1 MSAPIVTNR
10 ADTHAAATGAA
21 SGGGGSGLALVVMA
35 AGEGTRMRSRLPKVL
50 HEVAGSSLVA
60 HVLAAAAA
68 VRPERTLVVVRH
80 GADQVRAA
88 LAGFD
93 VTCVDQGPRDGTGAA
108 VLATRE
114 LLEGSF
120 DTLAVLNGDAPLLT
134 GASVQRLVAAQR
146 QGGAGMTLL
155 TYEVDDPSGLG
166 RVVRG
171 ADGSVLG
178 VIEERDADAE
188 QRRLREVNPGT
199 YAFDANVWQLLEGVG
214 DDNLAGEYYL
224 TEVVERYRAAGLPVR
239 GVRGDDETRLLV
251 GVNDRAQLARA
262 EQLLRQRT
270 RRRWLADGV
279 SMHAPDIT
287 VIDETVELASD
298 VVLEPGVMLLGN
310 CRVGAGARVGAYAVL
325 RDCDVAPD
333 ARVPPHTVAQG
344 ERLGARR

>member
-1 MSAPIVTNR
+1 MNARRPPQPARPAGLPS
-10 ADTHAAATGAA
+10 GAA
-21 SGGGGSGLALVVMA
+21 GSGLAVVVMA

-50 HEVAGSSLVA
+50 HEVAGASLVA

-68 VRPERTLVVVRH
+68 AGPERTLVVVRH

-88 LAGFD
+88 LADWD
-93 VTCVDQGPRDGTGAA
+93 VTCVDQGPRNGTGAA
-108 VLATRE
+108 VLATRG
-114 LLEGSF
+114 LLEHACH
-120 DTLAVLNGDAPLLT
+120 TLVVLNGDAPLLT
-134 GASVQRLVAAQR
+134 GASVEQLVEAQR

-155 TYEVDDPSGLG
+155 TYAVDDPSGLG
-166 RVVRG
+166 RVVR
-171 ADGSVLG
+171 APDDSVLG
-178 VIEERDADAE
+178 VVEERDADAE
-188 QRRLREVNPGT
+188 QRCLHEVNPGT
-199 YAFDANVWQLLEGVG
+199 YAFDANVWELLEGVA

-224 TEVVERYRAAGLPVR
+224 TDVVARYRAAGLPVR

-279 SMHAPDIT
+279 TMHAPDTT
-287 VIDETVELASD
+287 VIDETVVLARD

-310 CRVGAGARVGAYAVL
+310 CRLGEGARVGAYAVL
-325 RDCDVAPD
+325 RDCELGPG

-344 ERLGARR
+344 ERVG